1 MRIEVKGK
9 EKALEDLERAQ
20 KLIKEAESILY
31 HIPLTFGLEI
41 CDTEKAPIEMNNNN
55 LGNKI
60 NDLLKQSGLTQ
71 RELADKVGVT
81 EVSMSR
87 YISGDRTPKGPVIAN
102 IANALHTTSD
112 YLLGTEET
120 L

>member
-41 CDTEKAPIEMNNNN
+41 CDTEKAPI
-55 LGNKI
+55 
-60 NDLLKQSGLTQ
+60 LT
-71 RELADKVGVT
+71 
-81 EVSMSR
+81 
-87 YISGDRTPKGPVIAN
+87 
-102 IANALHTTSD
+102 
-112 YLLGTEET
+112 ET
-120 L
+120 DNQ